1 MPGHG
6 AATGHPRAPP
16 GPAAPLPV
24 GVIPA
29 ESLSPGRASDR
40 VPTFAQGDVGAAAVD
55 ANVLEAEAAPSLHL
69 KKKGELDWG
78 PFLRRFG

>member
-1 MPGHG
+1 M
-6 AATGHPRAPP
+6 
-16 GPAAPLPV
+16 
-24 GVIPA
+24 
-29 ESLSPGRASDR
+29 
-40 VPTFAQGDVGAAAVD
+40 PTFAQGDVGAAAVD